1 MIERNSY
8 LNQLLDWKDK
18 NIIKVLTGIRRC
30 GKSTILKQ
38 FQSYLMNHGVA
49 ENQII
54 SINFEEM
61 EFDELL
67 DYKKLYQYIKE
78 RMVDHKRMY
87 IFLDEVQNVAMYE
100 KVVDSLYVKED
111 IDVYITGS
119 NSYIFSSQ
127 LATRLS
133 GRYVEIPVLPFSF
146 KEFYSSQKNLDKDSA
161 FHEYMMVGGFP
172 YITQA
177 LLQDEMINMYMEGIY
192 NTILVKAIEERINRK
207 QQELNPKN
215 ITDVSLLKAISKYLS
230 SVLGSPV
237 SIRSISNYFKSNERK
252 ISPNTVSV
260 YVDALC
266 EAYLYYP
273 VEAMDISGK
282 EVLKSNKKFYIVDT
296 GIRNFIL
303 PKQRYDL
310 GFTLENIVYF
320 ELLRRKYLVNVG
332 KLGQTEVDFI
342 AKKDGVYT
350 YFQVTASMVDEST
363 FQREIRPLQEI
374 RDNYEKIILTL
385 DRFTLGNYEGIKVI
399 HVIDWLLED
408 NN

>member
-1 MIERNSY
+1 ME
-8 LNQLLDWKDK
+8 
-18 NIIKVLTGIRRC
+18 T
-30 GKSTILKQ
+30 
-38 FQSYLMNHGVA
+38 F
-49 ENQII
+49 I

-111 IDVYITGS
+111 IDVYITAS

-237 SIRSISNYFKSNERK
+237 SIRSIANYFKSNERK

-320 ELLRRKYLVNVG
+320 ELLRRKYLVYVG